1 MFLVFPVFTFRYL
14 FDAPHPNLSFEQGE
28 QGQGHSFIILSSL
41 RLSAQRGFVWRT
53 EDSQLRG
60 KVQELLSCDWR
71 EASDTATLPSHQAAV
86 SLLDAP
92 HPSPKHLIFFLLEHS
107 RRMMHALEG

>member
-53 EDSQLRG
+53 EDSGRQPAEG
-60 KVQELLSCDWR
+60 KSPGAIEL
-71 EASDTATLPSHQAAV
+71 
-86 SLLDAP
+86 
-92 HPSPKHLIFFLLEHS
+92 
-107 RRMMHALEG
+107 